1 MWTVD
6 VPERSRG
13 KRSLASDACASQPR
27 RLMAEAVKQGWKW
40 LTGNA
45 PRPDRRSTMVLGVG
59 TATAVVL
66 VLGLSLIASGPT
78 RSALSRQRSAAQPSG
93 SVTLAPTG
101 TTLPGAGSLATTSS
115 RQVAPLPATTT
126 STTSTTRAKGAAAK
140 TAHSRLTRRG
150 PKAHRRTKR
159 HRHARHRAMTGRR
172 TPLERSPVTLSGTSR
187 AMSRATVQG

>member
-1 MWTVD
+1 
-6 VPERSRG
+6 
-13 KRSLASDACASQPR
+13 
-27 RLMAEAVKQGWKW
+27 MAEAVKQGWKW

-126 STTSTTRAKGAAAK
+126 STTRAKGAAAK
-140 TAHSRLTRRG
+140 TAHSHSTRRG

-159 HRHARHRAMTGRR
+159 HRHARHRTMTGRR
-172 TPLERSPVTLSGTSR
+172 TPLERSPVNLSGTSR
-187 AMSRATVQG
+187 AMSRAPVQG

>member
-1 MWTVD
+1 
-6 VPERSRG
+6 
-13 KRSLASDACASQPR
+13 
-27 RLMAEAVKQGWKW
+27 
-40 LTGNA
+40 
-45 PRPDRRSTMVLGVG
+45 MVLGVG
-59 TATAVVL
+59 IATAVVL

-115 RQVAPLPATTT
+115 RQIAPLPATTTSTT

-150 PKAHRRTKR
+150 PK
-159 HRHARHRAMTGRR
+159 
-172 TPLERSPVTLSGTSR
+172 
-187 AMSRATVQG
+187 